1 MKKNEKKTTG
11 IIHGV
16 FDVIHIGHI
25 EHFQQAKKKGD
36 VLIVSITADKFVNKG
51 PNRPAFN
58 ENIRLKALSAISS
71 IDYVCLS
78 HSNTAVSTIK
88 TLKPNFYCKGLE
100 YKDQNNDLTGEIKN
114 EISALKKNKGKII
127 FTTGTISSS
136 SKLLN
141 KYFDNIS
148 NQQAEFIN
156 KIKKKFS
163 FSHIKEKVNKFKN
176 DTVLVIGETI
186 IDEYNFTEALGKSG
200 KEPNLVLRDLSSELY
215 IGGAAATAINISN
228 FAKKVY
234 LLTFLGE
241 KSEYLK
247 FIKKICRQM

>member
-1 MKKNEKKTTG
+1 MG
-11 IIHGV
+11 IQSKSPKI
-16 FDVIHIGHI
+16 
-25 EHFQQAKKKGD
+25 
-36 VLIVSITADKFVNKG
+36 LRS
-51 PNRPAFN
+51 
-58 ENIRLKALSAISS
+58 
-71 IDYVCLS
+71 
-78 HSNTAVSTIK
+78 
-88 TLKPNFYCKGLE
+88 
-100 YKDQNNDLTGEIKN
+100 
-114 EISALKKNKGKII
+114 EISGLYDQ
-127 FTTGTISSS
+127 
-136 SKLLN
+136 SKYEAIQCN
-141 KYFDNIS
+141 FDNIS
-148 NQQAEFIN
+148 NQQAEIIN

-241 KSEYLK
+241 KSENLK
-247 FIKKICRQM
+247 FIKKNLPSNVEIHYLKKKNSPTIVKKRFIDLISKNKLLGVYTINDEPLDKNQEKDLNKKFIKKNK